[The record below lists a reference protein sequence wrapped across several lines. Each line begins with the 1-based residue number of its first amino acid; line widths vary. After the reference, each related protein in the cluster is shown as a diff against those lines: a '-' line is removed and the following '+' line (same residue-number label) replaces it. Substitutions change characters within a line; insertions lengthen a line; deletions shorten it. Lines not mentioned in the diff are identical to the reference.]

1 MFIKKCALCNVEIS
15 ENNDSKEHIIP
26 NAIGG
31 KKKVKGFICDLCNI
45 KSGDAW
51 ETELAKQ
58 LNSLCLLFNI
68 KRDRGAVPSQKFR
81 TTGGKHLILNKDG
94 TFDQVTPGYK
104 EVVNDTGVRIDISDR
119 SYSKL
124 KKRLRG
130 VKRKYPQAPVD
141 EALNDIENHA
151 IIKNKYTHDLIEF
164 NYSFGGDE
172 AGRSIV
178 KSALSLAFD
187 SGINPKDCK
196 DAMNY
201 LLNSK
206 AEACFGFFYER
217 DLIKNRPEKNPFHC
231 VYVKGDPV
239 TQLLLG
245 YVEYFGCQRVVLCLS
260 RSYNDVEF
268 NNQYSLNPITGEN
281 LTLDVDLNLT
291 LSEIE
296 SAYNYEKLNLE
307 VYKTAVI
314 KIMAMGQAISFQ
326 MEKERV
332 FADAVKYAFSECGV
346 VEGEIL
352 TSEQQKAMAGL
363 IWKKIEPFVLHNIVT
378 KH

>member
-178 KSALSLAFD
+178 KSALPFLSL
-187 SGINPKDCK
+187 S
-196 DAMNY
+196 
-201 LLNSK
+201 S
-206 AEACFGFFYER
+206 
-217 DLIKNRPEKNPFHC
+217 
-231 VYVKGDPV
+231 
-239 TQLLLG
+239 
-245 YVEYFGCQRVVLCLS
+245 S
-260 RSYNDVEF
+260 
-268 NNQYSLNPITGEN
+268 
-281 LTLDVDLNLT
+281 
-291 LSEIE
+291 
-296 SAYNYEKLNLE
+296 
-307 VYKTAVI
+307 
-314 KIMAMGQAISFQ
+314 
-326 MEKERV
+326 
-332 FADAVKYAFSECGV
+332 
-346 VEGEIL
+346 
-352 TSEQQKAMAGL
+352 
-363 IWKKIEPFVLHNIVT
+363 
-378 KH
+378 